1 MMFGFAATAPAGGWA
16 FDFTAK
22 RSSVIIINVCFFIL
36 LIFFN

>member
-22 RSSVIIINVCFFIL
+22 RSRVRMINVFLFIFSRFF
-36 LIFFN
+36 